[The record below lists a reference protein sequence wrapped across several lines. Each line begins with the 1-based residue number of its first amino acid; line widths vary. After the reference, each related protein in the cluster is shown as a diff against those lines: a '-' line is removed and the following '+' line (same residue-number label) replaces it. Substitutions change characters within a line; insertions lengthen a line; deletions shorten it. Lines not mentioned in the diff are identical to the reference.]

1 MRQQKIPEQDF
12 SWLHKGSYY
21 INKKGLP
28 LEIIFAMLSDTSIWN
43 FLVDI
48 SNFWHGKPSKNDR
61 KMYKYKYKAQNVNK
75 NLDWK

>member
-48 SNFWHGKPSKNDR
+48 SNF
-61 KMYKYKYKAQNVNK
+61 
-75 NLDWK
+75 